1 MRHAAPPAA
10 LTISR
15 QLYVAVRDR
24 ASPRGFSGTVRQ
36 TEFWHALAVL
46 ACGTEWPTTPFFRST
61 DEAAMDWNRIEGNWK
76 QDETRKETDSWYQNQ
91 PLQ

>member
-1 MRHAAPPAA
+1 MA
-10 LTISR
+10 
-15 QLYVAVRDR
+15 
-24 ASPRGFSGTVRQ
+24 
-36 TEFWHALAVL
+36 
-46 ACGTEWPTTPFFRST
+46 TTPFFRST